1 MLYHMKQQIISLRF
15 CNYFTALLLI
25 YAGYKTLK
33 YFEHTFF
40 CNRQNG
46 GFDTSKGPKK
56 WGKDMWYIFLKGCKD
71 S

>member
-1 MLYHMKQQIISLRF
+1 MNNNLSEIPNAVSYETTNDSLRF
-15 CNYFTALLLI
+15 CNHFTALLLI

-56 WGKDMWYIFLKGCKD
+56 WGKDMW
-71 S
+71 